1 MAPADGDE
9 RTGDERTGA
18 RQPGGG
24 YASARQPGAPQ
35 AGAPQGASSRSRGAG
50 TKGVP
55 RARREEQIVA
65 AALEEFGRRGHA
77 AASMAAIARR
87 VGVTKPM
94 LYTYFGSKGGLYA
107 ACLEHIGPR
116 LLAAIETA
124 MATSPSRDRLP
135 QAVLT
140 AIFDTLEAQRYAW
153 FVLYDRTLPPG
164 SEPWR
169 AAHRHRQAVD
179 DLAAAG
185 TGALLRGQGNDDAL
199 DADALKQVWTGT
211 VSALVG
217 WWVSQPE
224 LSARDMSERCT
235 RLLSAIRDGA

>member
-1 MAPADGDE
+1 MTTARASAAPDPADPV
-9 RTGDERTGA
+9 A
-18 RQPGGG
+18 SAGGG
-24 YASARQPGAPQ
+24 APGTR
-35 AGAPQGASSRSRGAG
+35 GRSRGAG

-65 AALEEFGRRGHA
+65 AALEEFGRHGHA

-94 LYTYFGSKGGLYA
+94 LYTYFGSKDGLYA
-107 ACLEHIGPR
+107 ACLEHIGHR
-116 LLAAIETA
+116 LLAAINAA
-124 MATSPSRDRLP
+124 MASSPSGDRLP
-135 QAVLT
+135 HAVLT
-140 AIFDTLEAQRYAW
+140 AVFETLEEQRHAW

-169 AAHRHRQAVD
+169 AAHRHRAAVD
-179 DLAAAG
+179 DLAASG
-185 TGALLRGQGNDDAL
+185 TAALLRGHGNDDAL
-199 DADALKQVWTGT
+199 DADALKHVWTGT

-217 WWVSQPE
+217 WWVSHPD
-224 LSARDMSERCT
+224 LSAHDMSARCA